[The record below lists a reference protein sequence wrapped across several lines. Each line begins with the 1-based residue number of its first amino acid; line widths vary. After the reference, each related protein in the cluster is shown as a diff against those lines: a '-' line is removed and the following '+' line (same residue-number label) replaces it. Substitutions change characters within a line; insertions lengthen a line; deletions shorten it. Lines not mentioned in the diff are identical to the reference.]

1 MSTYSQTF
9 NESFPEPIKPVIEVP
24 KPGQKI
30 PVGDG
35 SPVTMNVG
43 DSVTAVSNT
52 TITIRCPV
60 RGVPTPDVTW
70 EKDGKQVTP
79 GGRFSISSDY
89 TLMIKEAAVDDS
101 AEYTCSVK
109 SVAGTDSESSTVE
122 IISKLI
128 TWQTMTHSLYEMC
141 LKRIMVVVFI
151 NFGLEI
157 CCVDNY
163 HESK

>member
-9 NESFPEPIKPVIEVP
+9 NESFAEAIKPVIEVP

-52 TITIRCPV
+52 TITVRCPV

-70 EKDGKQVTP
+70 IKEGKQITP
-79 GGRFSISSDY
+79 GGRFSISSNY
-89 TLMIKEAAVDDS
+89 TLVIKEAAVDDS

-122 IISKLI
+122 IISKSFTL
-128 TWQTMTHSLYEMC
+128 QTMVHYLYEMC
-141 LKRIMVVVFI
+141 LQRIMVIIFI
-151 NFGLEI
+151 ILE
-157 CCVDNY
+157 
-163 HESK
+163 

>member
-9 NESFPEPIKPVIEVP
+9 HESFPEPIKPVIEVP

-89 TLMIKEAAVDDS
+89 TLVIKEAAVDDS

-122 IISKLI
+122 IISKLF
-128 TWQTMTHSLYEMC
+128 T
-141 LKRIMVVVFI
+141 
-151 NFGLEI
+151 
-157 CCVDNY
+157 
-163 HESK
+163 